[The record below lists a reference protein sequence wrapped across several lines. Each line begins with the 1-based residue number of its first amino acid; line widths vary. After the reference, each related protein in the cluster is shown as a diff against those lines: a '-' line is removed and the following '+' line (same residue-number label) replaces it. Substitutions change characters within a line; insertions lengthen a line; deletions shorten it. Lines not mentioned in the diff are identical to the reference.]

1 MAEQSRLQLVHMTV
15 DRRIG
20 TEVGGYRIL
29 EPLGSGGTSVVY
41 RAEHVRLGRPA
52 ALKLLTPALGEADFR
67 ERFLRESQ
75 LAASLDHPSIVPVY
89 DAGEEDDLL
98 YIAMA
103 CVDGSDLKTLLVAEG
118 PLPLRRTLRIG
129 GQIASALDAAHARGL
144 VHRDVKPAN
153 ILVRPDDRAF
163 LSDFGVVKELASNGG
178 TRTGSF
184 IGTIE
189 YSAPEQIEGRE
200 VDARTDVYSL
210 ACVLYECLTGT
221 APFHRASE
229 VAVLNAHLHAPPPK
243 LTKAVPE
250 LPPALEQVIAKALS
264 KSPLD
269 RYSSCGELLAEA
281 RSAAAERRVH
291 GRRLAL
297 SVALLLVAALLG
309 AAAALGL
316 RSLLDSNEPAP
327 APRPPPAAAAPA
339 PPNAAL
345 DELLLESEDGRTL
358 NDVAYALI
366 GAEEFERALPF
377 ARKAIRKAAPGTLT
391 RGFANFNLGFSLLK
405 LGRCDESLGPLRR
418 ALALEPE
425 PLHVYIR
432 PRLRQAKRCARG
444 GASGPKQSRSSAGQL
459 APSRAG

>member
-1 MAEQSRLQLVHMTV
+1 M

-41 RAEHVRLGRPA
+41 RAEHVCLGRRA
-52 ALKLLTPALGEADFR
+52 ALKLLAPGVGHADFR

-75 LAASLDHPSIVPVY
+75 LAASLDHPNIVPVY
-89 DAGEEDDLL
+89 DAGEADDLL

-103 CVDGSDLKTLLVAEG
+103 CIEGSDLKTLLAEEG
-118 PLPLRRTLRIG
+118 RLPPRRALRIA
-129 GQIASALDAAHARGL
+129 GQIASALDSAHERGL

-153 ILVRPDDRAF
+153 VLVGADDRAF
-163 LSDFGVVKELASNGG
+163 LSDFGVVKELASNGT

-189 YSAPEQIEGRE
+189 YSAPEQIEGKE

-221 APFHRASE
+221 PPFHRASE

-250 LPPALEQVIAKALS
+250 LPTALEHVLAKALS

-269 RYSSCGELLAEA
+269 RYGSCGEFLAAA
-281 RSAAAERRVH
+281 RAAVAERRVH
-291 GRRLAL
+291 HRRLAL
-297 SVALLLVAALLG
+297 SVVLLLLSALLG
-309 AAAALGL
+309 AALALGI
-316 RSLLDSNEPAP
+316 RSLAVDDAP
-327 APRPPPAAAAPA
+327 TASPPPPPAAPPA
-339 PPNAAL
+339 PSKAQL
-345 DELLLESEDGRTL
+345 DDLLLRSNDGRTL

-366 GAEEFERALPF
+366 GEEEYERALPF
-377 ARKAIRKAAPGTLT
+377 AQKAVRKAEPGTLT
-391 RGFANFNLGFSLLK
+391 RGFANFNLGFALLK
-405 LGRCDESLGPLRR
+405 LGRCDESLDPFLR
-418 ALALEPE
+418 ALALEP
-425 PLHVYIR
+425 PALR
-432 PRLRQAKRCARG
+432 PYVRRRITQAKRCAQG
-444 GASGPKQSRSSAGQL
+444 GGSAPARSRSSAGRK
-459 APSRAG
+459 APSRAD